1 MGGNSF
7 SGNIAL
13 VCPDCGTHL
22 VNVASSGERYNCH
35 DCDLRLVRDG
45 DKFQML
51 RYGEVV
57 GQMPVEDVEITV
69 TWRVLE
75 LAHAG

>member
-1 MGGNSF
+1 MGGNTI

-13 VCPDCGTHL
+13 ICPDCGTHL

-45 DKFQML
+45 DNFQL
-51 RYGEVV
+51 VRYDEPV
-57 GQMPVEDVEITV
+57 GQMAVEAVEVQV
-69 TWRVLE
+69 TWRILE
-75 LAHAG
+75 LAQAV

>member
-1 MGGNSF
+1 MSRSF

-13 VCPDCGTHL
+13 ICPDCGTHMM
-22 VNVASSGERYNCH
+22 NGAPHSERYHCP

-45 DKFQML
+45 EQYQMV

-57 GQMPVEDVEITV
+57 QQIPVEAVQAQV
-69 TWRVLE
+69 TWRMAE
-75 LAHAG
+75 LVPAI